1 MLCVALFKNNKTTTT
16 TKTSPDSSLSFSLS
30 FSSSLQQMHRQKTAI
45 GTQRRSTLRTNTP
58 YFGPRLPSFYNHG
71 KMSVSDTLLQQSKE
85 TNPNLNPELNSDLS
99 PELLAQILA
108 RAKSLVCMYEHA
120 NACVDWTI
128 YMPSTWTTVIAY
140 RSNWWSTFKSKGHF
154 HM

>member
-30 FSSSLQQMHRQKTAI
+30 FSSSLQQLHRQKTAI
-45 GTQRRSTLRTNTP
+45 GTQRRSTLRTP

-85 TNPNLNPELNSDLS
+85 TNPNLNPELNNDLL
-99 PELLAQILA
+99 PELLVQILA

-120 NACVDWTI
+120 NACVD
-128 YMPSTWTTVIAY
+128 
-140 RSNWWSTFKSKGHF
+140 
-154 HM
+154 